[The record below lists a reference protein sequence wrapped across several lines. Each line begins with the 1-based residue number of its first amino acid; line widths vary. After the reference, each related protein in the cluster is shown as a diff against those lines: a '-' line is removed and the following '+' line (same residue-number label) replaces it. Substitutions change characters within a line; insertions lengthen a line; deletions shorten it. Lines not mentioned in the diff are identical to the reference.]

1 MNRTFRI
8 TSSVLASLSLASILA
23 CGGGGGGGGSTA
35 TPASALAYTN
45 PTSGTYQLV
54 ADASS
59 TPTHLVLNLVGPSGV
74 TLGGVGFYLD
84 ADPDDVT
91 WSVISGGKYVGNTL
105 FSSPVI
111 GSKVTLGELQAGIYQ
126 KGSAAPQTTGG
137 SSILATVALD
147 LVDGTSA
154 GKTVTFTAPTAEI
167 LNPPPTGASQPAS
180 TPITITVGTLVT
192 E

>member
-23 CGGGGGGGGSTA
+23 CGGGGGGGSDSS
-35 TPASALAYTN
+35 TPASALSYTN
-45 PTSGTYQLV
+45 PTTGTYQLV
-54 ADASS
+54 VDASS
-59 TPTHLVLNLVGPSGV
+59 TPTHLVLNLVGPASV
-74 TLGGVGFYLD
+74 TLGGVGFYLN

-105 FSSPVI
+105 FTTPVI

-126 KGSAAPQTTGG
+126 KGSATPQTTDG

-147 LVDGTSA
+147 LVDGTTA
-154 GKTVTFTAPTAEI
+154 GRTVAFTAPSAEI